1 MPRYEYKCEKCS
13 QIFLARHS
21 IEEQLTFCKL
31 CGGDD
36 CVTKLFGT
44 LIPVKK
50 QEAGRVVTSHIEEA
64 KQDLEKEKRRI
75 RGTDYK
81 I

>member
-1 MPRYEYKCEKCS
+1 MPRYEYECKDCL
-13 QIFLARHS
+13 QTFLARHS
-21 IEEQLTFCKL
+21 IKEQITSCKL
-31 CGGDD
+31 CGGDG

-50 QEAGRVVTSHIEEA
+50 QEAGRVVTAHIEEA
-64 KQDLEKEKRRI
+64 KQELEQERKKI
-75 RGTDYK
+75 RGADYG